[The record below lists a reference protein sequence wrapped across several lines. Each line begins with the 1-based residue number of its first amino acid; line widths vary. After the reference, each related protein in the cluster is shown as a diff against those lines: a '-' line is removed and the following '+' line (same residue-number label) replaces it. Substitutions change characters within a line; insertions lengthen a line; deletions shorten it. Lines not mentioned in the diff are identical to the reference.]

1 MDDETLQMYVEE
13 SREHLEDIE
22 NDLLTIE
29 ADGDDINIDL
39 VNKVFRA
46 AHSMKGGAGFLGLN
60 NVKELAHKIEN
71 VLDMIRNN
79 EIVPNPEIVNI
90 ILLAF
95 DRLSELIENIA
106 QSDDMDITE
115 HVVALTGVATDT
127 MPDSEKDS
135 IVNELEIKDSRGRK
149 IFDVSEFDLNQARK
163 GGKIVYLLEFDL
175 IRDVHRK
182 DKKPLDL
189 IKDMQSTG
197 SILDLKVDIEG
208 VGTLDDDEFS
218 NRIPLFILFSSII
231 EPDIVNTLF
240 DLEPD
245 MVIVVDEQTTSPQA
259 SAEENHVET
268 EDDTLDE
275 PESIDEFE
283 QVRSR
288 VENMDEHDLEDQDE
302 ETEESIITAEDI
314 QSFAQD
320 DDEIAIKESE
330 KVQAADQKP
339 QPPKAEEK
347 PPKAPPKDQKT
358 APISAKSVKPRAAKP
373 AKPAAAR
380 AQAAAMPESLRVHV
394 SLLENLM
401 NLAGELVLSR
411 NQLMQA
417 ISTKDDH
424 SMGLAGQ
431 RIDLVTSELQEAI
444 MLTRMQPVANIFN
457 KFPRVVRD
465 LSQDLGKDID
475 LILEGKDV
483 ELDKTIIEGLSDPLT
498 HLVRN
503 SADHGV
509 EMPDARVAAGKKPQG
524 KIILKAFH
532 AAGQVNIE
540 IIDDGKGIPVDKI
553 ISKALS
559 KGLIT
564 EEQVKSMSD
573 KDKTNLIFL
582 PGLST
587 ADQVSDVSGRGVG
600 MDVVKSNLD
609 RLGGQVDIETEEG
622 KGTSIRIKLPLTL
635 AIIPSLLIS
644 VGDDRFAIPQVN
656 VDELIQ
662 IPANLVGER
671 IEKVGDAQVLILRG
685 ELIPLMTLSDV
696 LHLKNGQD
704 IVGSSSKV
712 THISKGKS
720 KGKPEKQSDVT
731 EPQVEGSSQPTKNH
745 EIKQITGDVDIVVVS
760 AGSFKYGLVVDELHD
775 SVEIVVKPL
784 GRHLKGCDGYAG
796 ATIMGD
802 GRVALILDVIG
813 LARLA
818 ELSTMAGTEK
828 AKELARQK
836 EEEKEVEDRQSLFLF
851 NNGPKEYCAV
861 PLDLVARVELI
872 KADQIEIAGG
882 KKVIQYRGG
891 NLPIFALEEVANVNH
906 LELEGEL
913 VVIVFFMAGHEIGL
927 LAAPPVD
934 AIETKFK
941 IDDFTLK
948 QPGISGSMVL
958 NGKTTLIVDIFEFME
973 TLNPHW
979 FAKREVHQPAGE
991 DNHEPS
997 NKILLVEDSDFFRA
1011 QVKKFIEDEGYE
1023 VVKAAEDGQVAWDY
1037 LNENL
1042 GDISLVVTD
1051 LEMPVMDGFEL
1062 TELIKNDDRFRH
1074 LPVLALTSLAGE
1086 EDVNRGKQ
1094 VGIDDY
1100 QIKLDKEKLMQSI
1113 FNFLNKK
1120 AA

>member
-22 NDLLTIE
+22 NDLLAIE
-29 ADGDDINIDL
+29 ADGEEIDVDL

-71 VLDMIRNN
+71 VLDMIRNK
-79 EIVPNPEIVNI
+79 ELIPNPEIINI

-95 DRLSELIENIA
+95 DRLSELVENIA
-106 QSDDMDITE
+106 QSDEMDISE
-115 HVVALTGVATDT
+115 HVVALTGIAAASLADDEKDT
-127 MPDSEKDS
+127 MVKEVD
-135 IVNELEIKDSRGRK
+135 IKDSKGHTVFS
-149 IFDVSEFDLNQARK
+149 IPEFDLNQARK
-163 GGKIVYLLEFDL
+163 GGKFIYLVEFDL
-175 IRDVHRK
+175 INDVHRK
-182 DKKPLDL
+182 NKKPLDL

-197 SILDLKVDIEG
+197 LIMATKVDLDV
-208 VGTLDDDEFS
+208 VGTLDEDEFS
-218 NRIPLFILFSSII
+218 NRIPMYVLFSSII
-231 EPDIVNTLF
+231 EPDILNTLF
-240 DLEPD
+240 DVSSDRVTIVKEGTEARSGQKEAAGGAEESPDKAWAQEPGDSEQTHEPPVEGEEPGESEESEEHEPPLPEQTRPEQEASEKEPAASEAPAKEPD
-245 MVIVVDEQTTSPQA
+245 KPSP
-259 SAEENHVET
+259 
-268 EDDTLDE
+268 
-275 PESIDEFE
+275 P
-283 QVRSR
+283 
-288 VENMDEHDLEDQDE
+288 
-302 ETEESIITAEDI
+302 
-314 QSFAQD
+314 
-320 DDEIAIKESE
+320 
-330 KVQAADQKP
+330 
-339 QPPKAEEK
+339 
-347 PPKAPPKDQKT
+347 
-358 APISAKSVKPRAAKP
+358 SAK
-373 AKPAAAR
+373 KPAAKSGPGSAAPG
-380 AQAAAMPESLRVHV
+380 AQPAPSSVPDSLRVHV

-417 ISTKDDH
+417 ISTQDKH
-424 SMGLAGQ
+424 SVGLAGQ

-465 LSQDLGKDID
+465 LAKDLNKEID
-475 LILEGKDV
+475 LVLEGKDV

-503 SADHGV
+503 SADHGI
-509 EMPDARVAAGKKPQG
+509 ERPDVRIAAGKKPEG
-524 KIILKAFH
+524 RIVLKAFH

-553 ISKALS
+553 VDKALS

-564 EEQVKSMSD
+564 EEQVKSMTE
-573 KDKTNLIFL
+573 KDKNSLIFL

-609 RLGGQVDIETEEG
+609 RLGGQVDIESEEG

-644 VGDDRFAIPQVN
+644 VGDERFAIPQVN

-662 IPANLVGER
+662 IPASLVPER

-685 ELIPLMTLSDV
+685 ELIPLMNLAEV
-696 LHLKNGQD
+696 LQLKPREK
-704 IVGSSSKV
+704 VPRSSSKV
-712 THISKGKS
+712 TPINSGKANHEDEQKGHL
-720 KGKPEKQSDVT
+720 EAEAVT
-731 EPQVEGSSQPTKNH
+731 EPPKGSDPVQEDSS
-745 EIKQITGDVDIVVVS
+745 DVDIVVVS

-784 GRHLKGCDGYAG
+784 GRHLKSCDGYAG

-818 ELSTMAGTEK
+818 ELTSVAGTEK
-828 AKELARQK
+828 AKELARKQEK
-836 EEEKEVEDRQSLFLF
+836 EKDVEEKQSLFLF
-851 NNGPKEYCAV
+851 NNGPSEYCAL

-872 KADQIEIAGG
+872 SADQIEIAGG

-891 NLPIFALEEVANVNH
+891 NLPIFALEEVARVEH

-927 LAAPPVD
+927 LASQPVD
-934 AIETKFK
+934 AIETKIK

-948 QPGISGSMVL
+948 QPGISGSVVL
-958 NGKTTLIVDIFEFME
+958 NGRTTMIVDIFEFME

-979 FAKREVHQPAGE
+979 FEKRKTAPAAEQGV
-991 DNHEPS
+991 

-1023 VVKAAEDGQVAWDY
+1023 VAEASEDGQVAWDY
-1037 LNENL
+1037 LNENP
-1042 GDISLVVTD
+1042 DEISLVVTD

-1062 TELIKNDDRFRH
+1062 TEHIKNDDRFRH

-1086 EDVNRGKQ
+1086 EDVARGKQ

-1113 FNFLNKK
+1113 FSFLNKK

>member
-22 NDLLTIE
+22 NDMLAIE
-29 ADGDDINIDL
+29 SAGQDIDLDL

-71 VLDMIRNN
+71 VLDMIRNL

-95 DRLSELIENIA
+95 DRLSELIENIG
-106 QSDDMDITE
+106 QSDEMDISE
-115 HVVALTGVATDT
+115 HVVALTGIATAGL
-127 MPDSEKDS
+127 PEEEKDT
-135 IVNELEIKDSRGRK
+135 IINELDIKDRSGRPVFS
-149 IFDVSEFDLNQARK
+149 ISEFDLTQARK
-163 GGKIVYLLEFDL
+163 GGKTVYLLEFDL
-175 IRDVHRK
+175 IHDVHRK
-182 DKKPLDL
+182 EKKPLDL

-197 SILDLKVDIEG
+197 SILDLKMDLDG

-218 NRIPLFILFSSII
+218 NRIPLFILFTSII
-231 EPDIVNTLF
+231 EPDIINTLF
-240 DLEPD
+240 DLD
-245 MVIVVDEQTTSPQA
+245 SDKVIVVEETAAPEKSKAEQQAAPQ
-259 SAEENHVET
+259 
-268 EDDTLDE
+268 E
-275 PESIDEFE
+275 PDEFE
-283 QVRSR
+283 QLRSG
-288 VENMDEHDLEDQDE
+288 LESSGVDSAQAE
-302 ETEESIITAEDI
+302 KPQVQEAVIT
-314 QSFAQD
+314 QD
-320 DDEIAIKESE
+320 DIESYAGSSEEAAASE
-330 KVQAADQKP
+330 KKEPQKPASPSREEGQAAQATSSRPGKQARSDRPAQP
-339 QPPKAEEK
+339 QA
-347 PPKAPPKDQKT
+347 
-358 APISAKSVKPRAAKP
+358 SS
-373 AKPAAAR
+373 
-380 AQAAAMPESLRVHV
+380 MPESLRVHV

-424 SMGLAGQ
+424 SVGLAGQ

-444 MLTRMQPVANIFN
+444 MLTRMQPVSNIFN

-465 LSQDLGKDID
+465 LAQELGKDIE
-475 LILEGKDV
+475 LVLEGKDV

-509 EMPDARVAAGKKPQG
+509 ETPEVRIAAGKKPQG
-524 KIILKAFH
+524 TIILKAFH

-540 IIDDGKGIPVDKI
+540 IIDDGKGISIDKI
-553 ISKALS
+553 TSKALS
-559 KGLIT
+559 KGLVT
-564 EEQVKSMSD
+564 EEQIKSMSD
-573 KDKTNLIFL
+573 KDKANLIFK

-587 ADQVSDVSGRGVG
+587 AEQISDVSGRGVG

-644 VGDDRFAIPQVN
+644 VDSERFAIPQVN
-656 VDELIQ
+656 VVELIQ
-662 IPANLVGER
+662 IPANMVQER

-685 ELIPLMTLSDV
+685 ELIPLMNLSHV
-696 LHLKNGQD
+696 LNIQEQ
-704 IVGSSSKV
+704 IRAVPASSKV
-712 THISKGKS
+712 TSINAGQNQSSRNGHQEAEASESAREQELPAVHAEQEDAGQPEYSKD
-720 KGKPEKQSDVT
+720 E
-731 EPQVEGSSQPTKNH
+731 N
-745 EIKQITGDVDIVVVS
+745 IVVVA
-760 AGSFKYGLVVDELHD
+760 AGNFKYGLVVNELHD

-784 GRHLKGCDGYAG
+784 GRHLKSCDGYAG

-802 GRVALILDVIG
+802 GRVALILDVVG
-813 LARLA
+813 LARVA
-818 ELSTMAGTEK
+818 ELSSLAGSEK
-828 AKELARQK
+828 AKELARL
-836 EEEKEVEDRQSLFLF
+836 EEKEKVVEDKQSLFLF
-851 NNGPKEYCAV
+851 NNAPEEHCAV

-872 KADQIEIAGG
+872 QADQIEIVGG
-882 KKVIQYRGG
+882 RKVIQYRGG
-891 NLPIFALEEVANVNH
+891 NLPIFALEEVANVEH

-927 LAAPPVD
+927 LASPPVD
-934 AIETKFK
+934 AIEARIS

-948 QPGISGSMVL
+948 QPGISGSIVL

-973 TLNPHW
+973 TLNPQW
-979 FAKREVHQPAGE
+979 FVKREVPKPDE
-991 DNHEPS
+991 DQGGG
-997 NKILLVEDSDFFRA
+997 KILLVEDSDFFRA
-1011 QVKKFIEDEGYE
+1011 QVNKFIKDEGYD
-1023 VVKAAEDGQVAWDY
+1023 VAKAAEDGQVAWEY
-1037 LNENL
+1037 LKENPNE
-1042 GDISLVVTD
+1042 ISLVVTD

-1062 TELIKNDDRFRH
+1062 TELIKNDERFSH

-1086 EDVNRGKQ
+1086 EDVARGKQ

-1113 FNFLNKK
+1113 FNFLNRK

>member
-22 NDLLTIE
+22 NDLLAIE
-29 ADGDDINIDL
+29 ADGEEIDVDL

-71 VLDMIRNN
+71 VLDMVRNK
-79 EIVPNPEIVNI
+79 ELTPNPEIVNI

-95 DRLSELIENIA
+95 DRLSELVENIA
-106 QSDDMDITE
+106 QSDEMDISE
-115 HVVALTGVATDT
+115 HVVALTGIATASLADDEKDT
-127 MPDSEKDS
+127 MVKEVD
-135 IVNELEIKDSRGRK
+135 IKDSKGHTVFS
-149 IFDVSEFDLNQARK
+149 IPEFDLNQARK
-163 GGKIVYLLEFDL
+163 GGKFIYLVEFDL
-175 IRDVHRK
+175 ITDVHRK
-182 DKKPLDL
+182 NKKPLDL

-197 SILDLKVDIEG
+197 LIMGSKVDLEV
-208 VGTLDDDEFS
+208 VGTLDEDEFS
-218 NRIPLFILFSSII
+218 NRIPMYVLFSSII
-231 EPDIVNTLF
+231 EPDILNTLF
-240 DLEPD
+240 DVSSDRVTIIKEGTEAGAGKQGEAGRVEEGPEEGSVQQPADTLQTQ
-245 MVIVVDEQTTSPQA
+245 EQ
-259 SAEENHVET
+259 SAE
-268 EDDTLDE
+268 DAE
-275 PESIDEFE
+275 PGEP
-283 QVRSR
+283 R
-288 VENMDEHDLEDQDE
+288 EHEPL
-302 ETEESIITAEDI
+302 
-314 QSFAQD
+314 QSD
-320 DDEIAIKESE
+320 
-330 KVQAADQKP
+330 KP
-339 QPPKAEEK
+339 RPEHEAEEK
-347 PPKAPPKDQKT
+347 
-358 APISAKSVKPRAAKP
+358 
-373 AKPAAAR
+373 KPAAAE
-380 AQAAAMPESLRVHV
+380 ASAKEKVKPPAAPGSAKKPATKSGPDSAKAPGTQPPSSSVPDSLRVHV

-417 ISTKDDH
+417 ISTEDKH
-424 SMGLAGQ
+424 SVGLAGQ

-465 LSQDLGKDID
+465 LAQDLGKDID
-475 LILEGKDV
+475 LVLEGKDV

-503 SADHGV
+503 SADHGI
-509 EMPDARVAAGKKPQG
+509 ERPDERIAAGKKPQG
-524 KIILKAFH
+524 KIVLKAFH

-540 IIDDGKGIPVDKI
+540 ILDDGKGIPVDKI
-553 ISKALS
+553 VDKALS

-564 EEQVKSMSD
+564 DEQVKSMTE
-573 KDKTNLIFL
+573 KDKNSLIFL

-609 RLGGQVDIETEEG
+609 RLGGQVDIESEEG

-644 VGDDRFAIPQVN
+644 IGNERFAIPQVN

-662 IPANLVGER
+662 IPASLVPER

-685 ELIPLMTLSDV
+685 ELIPLMNLAETLQ
-696 LHLKNGQD
+696 LERQNK
-704 IVGSSSKV
+704 IPRSSSKV
-712 THISKGKS
+712 TSINSVK
-720 KGKPEKQSDVT
+720 T
-731 EPQVEGSSQPTKNH
+731 NH
-745 EIKQITGDVDIVVVS
+745 ENEQQGDLETQPPDAKPPKESDPVQEDSYDVDIVVVS
-760 AGSFKYGLVVDELHD
+760 AGSFKYGLVVDELHE

-784 GRHLKGCDGYAG
+784 GRHLKSCEGYAG

-818 ELSTMAGTEK
+818 ELTSVAGTEK
-828 AKELARQK
+828 AKELAREQ
-836 EEEKEVEDRQSLFLF
+836 EKEKDVEERQSLFLF
-851 NNGPKEYCAV
+851 NNGPNEYCAL

-872 KADQIEIAGG
+872 NADQIEIAGG

-891 NLPIFALEEVANVNH
+891 TLPIFALEEVARVEH

-927 LAAPPVD
+927 LASQPVD
-934 AIETKFK
+934 AIETKIK

-948 QPGISGSMVL
+948 QPGISGSVVL
-958 NGKTTLIVDIFEFME
+958 NGRTTMIVDIFEFME

-979 FAKREVHQPAGE
+979 FEKRQTAAVAEEGP
-991 DNHEPS
+991 

-1023 VVKAAEDGQVAWDY
+1023 VAEASEDGQAAWNY
-1037 LNENL
+1037 LNENP
-1042 GDISLVVTD
+1042 DQIRLVVTD

-1062 TELIKNDDRFRH
+1062 TEHIKNDDRFRH

-1086 EDVNRGKQ
+1086 EDVARGKQ
-1094 VGIDDY
+1094 AGIDDY

>member
-29 ADGDDINIDL
+29 AGGENIDIDL

-60 NVKELAHKIEN
+60 NVKDLAHKIEN
-71 VLDMIRNN
+71 VLDMIRNY
-79 EIVPNPEIVNI
+79 ELTPNPEIVNI
-90 ILLAF
+90 ILIAF
-95 DRLSELIENIA
+95 DRLSELVENIA
-106 QSDDMDITE
+106 ESDDMDISE
-115 HVVALTGVATDT
+115 HVVALTGIATASV
-127 MPDSEKDS
+127 PEEEKDT
-135 IVNELEIKDSRGRK
+135 IIQGIDVHDSRGRAVFS
-149 IFDVSEFDLNQARK
+149 ISEFDLNQARK
-163 GGKIVYLLEFDL
+163 GGKIVYLIEFDL
-175 IRDVHRK
+175 IHDVHRK

-189 IKDMQSTG
+189 VKDMQSTG
-197 SILDLKVDIEG
+197 SIIDLKVDLDI
-208 VGTLDDDEFS
+208 VGSLEDDKFS
-218 NRIPLFILFSSII
+218 NQIPMFILFSSII
-231 EPDIVNTLF
+231 EPDIINTLF
-240 DLEPD
+240 DIESERVIIVEDVPSSGSSAQVAQSSSTEEEKDEFDD
-245 MVIVVDEQTTSPQA
+245 MVDRVESGEEVREDKDEEKEEVVVTVEDINA
-259 SAEENHVET
+259 FENGSSET
-268 EDDTLDE
+268 EDNDSATT
-275 PESIDEFE
+275 ID
-283 QVRSR
+283 
-288 VENMDEHDLEDQDE
+288 D
-302 ETEESIITAEDI
+302 
-314 QSFAQD
+314 
-320 DDEIAIKESE
+320 K
-330 KVQAADQKP
+330 K
-339 QPPKAEEK
+339 
-347 PPKAPPKDQKT
+347 
-358 APISAKSVKPRAAKP
+358 AKP
-373 AKPAAAR
+373 AEPVKKKPIEKPASSALPKQTASKPKSKPEP
-380 AQAAAMPESLRVHV
+380 AKAEPAKAPASAMPESLRVHV

-411 NQLMQA
+411 NQLVQA
-417 ISTKDDH
+417 ISTNDDR
-424 SMGLAGQ
+424 SVGLAGQ

-465 LSQDLGKDID
+465 LSQELGKDID
-475 LILEGKDV
+475 LVLEGKDV

-509 EMPDARVAAGKKPQG
+509 ETPDVRIAAGKNPQG

-540 IIDDGKGIPVDKI
+540 ILDDGKGIPVDKI
-553 ISKALS
+553 MDKALS

-564 EEQVKSMSD
+564 EEQIKSMTD
-573 KDKTNLIFL
+573 KDKNNLIFL

-587 ADQVSDVSGRGVG
+587 AEQVSDVSGRGVG

-609 RLGGQVDIETEEG
+609 RLGGQVDIESEEG

-644 VGDDRFAIPQVN
+644 VAKERFAIPQVN

-662 IPANLVGER
+662 IPADLVSER

-685 ELIPLMTLSDV
+685 ELIPLMNLSEV
-696 LHLKNGQD
+696 LHLD
-704 IVGSSSKV
+704 GS
-712 THISKGKS
+712 GKS
-720 KGKPEKQSDVT
+720 SDLKSNITPINSVKSKPLSKEDSNEELSEKDIQSSGNQKAGFENKKD
-731 EPQVEGSSQPTKNH
+731 E
-745 EIKQITGDVDIVVVS
+745 VDIVVVS

-784 GRHLKGCDGYAG
+784 GRHLKSCDGYAG

-818 ELSTMAGTEK
+818 ELSSVAGTEK
-828 AKELARQK
+828 AKKLAKQK
-836 EEEKEVEDRQSLFLF
+836 EHEEDKEDRQSLFLF
-851 NNGPKEYCAV
+851 NNGKKEFCAV

-872 KADQIEIAGG
+872 NADQIEIAGG

-891 NLPIFALEEVANVNH
+891 NLPIFALEEVAKVDS
-906 LELEGEL
+906 LKLEGEL

-927 LAAPPVD
+927 LASPPVD
-934 AIETKFK
+934 AVESSIK

-948 QPGISGSMVL
+948 QPGISGSIVL
-958 NGKTTLIVDIFEFME
+958 NGRTTLIVDIFEFME

-979 FAKREVHQPAGE
+979 FTKREVSQAVEEEG
-991 DNHEPS
+991 S
-997 NKILLVEDSDFFRA
+997 KKILLVEDSDFFRA
-1011 QVKKFIEDEGYE
+1011 QVKKFIEGEGYD
-1023 VVKAAEDGQVAWDY
+1023 VAKAAEDGQVAWEY
-1037 LNENL
+1037 LNENP
-1042 GDISLVVTD
+1042 GEISLVVTD

-1086 EDVNRGKQ
+1086 EDVAKGKQ